1 MKRLERWTRL
11 QYERKMSVLRKM
23 DNRHPGQPVHPERDY
38 TAGQAAAYADVL
50 EMLQILEEKYRAEK

>member
-11 QYERKMSVLRKM
+11 QYERKMSALRKM
-23 DNRHPGQPVHPERDY
+23 DNRHPGQPAPPGRNY

-50 EMLQILEEKYRAEK
+50 DALELFVEKE